1 MAGLSILIPIFNRAV
16 SELVNSLL
24 AQLPDWPGPAEIS
37 LLDDGSAEEF
47 RVQNRALAVLPNV
60 IYRGLPTNV
69 GRAAIRNQLA
79 ASAKYEWLLL
89 LDNDSLLPDQQFLA
103 RYAQAQAQAPISA
116 ALFVGGT
123 TYEAAPPADA
133 ARRLRWLYGR
143 AREMRPA
150 AERQRDAG
158 SQLTI
163 NNALINSELLKS
175 FPLDERLSS
184 YGHEDTKFG
193 LELRRAGIKVCH
205 LDNPVLHDGLEPAA
219 VFLAK
224 SQQAVRNLALVLRT
238 DGLGAATH
246 LVQAAE
252 RLRRVWLA
260 GPVQATLG
268 RLEPVLRR
276 NLLSVYPSLRAL
288 DALKLLWL
296 LREQ

>member
-1 MAGLSILIPIFNRAV
+1 MAGLSILIPVFNRAV

-24 AQLPDWPGPAEIS
+24 AQLPDWPGLAEIN

-47 RVQNRALAVLPNV
+47 RVQNRALALLPNV
-60 IYRGLPTNV
+60 IYHELPANM

-79 ASAKYEWLLL
+79 TRAKYEWLLL

-103 RYAQAQAQAPISA
+103 RYAQAQAAVSA

-123 TYEAAPPADA
+123 TYEAAPPADPA
-133 ARRLRWLYGR
+133 LHLRWLYGR
-143 AREMRPA
+143 TREMRPA
-150 AERQRDAG
+150 AERQRDAY

-163 NNALINSELLKS
+163 NNALISRKLLECV
-175 FPLDERLSS
+175 PLDEHLNG

-193 LELRRAGIKVCH
+193 LELSRAGVKLCH
-205 LDNPVLHDGLEPAA
+205 LNNPVLHDGLEPAV

-238 DGLGAATH
+238 DGLGAATR
-246 LVQAAE
+246 LAQAAE
-252 RLRRVWLA
+252 RLRRVRLA
-260 GPVQATLG
+260 GSVQAALG
-268 RLEPVLRR
+268 RLEPILRR
-276 NLLSVYPSLRAL
+276 NLLSANPSLRAL